1 MHLDIWKFL
10 GFFFCFVFF
19 LLQMQ
24 TDLEAENW
32 TFFKGGGS
40 ESVALPPLGLSMP
53 LQRAG

>member
-24 TDLEAENW
+24 TDLEAETW
-32 TFFKGGGS
+32 TFEGGGS